1 MEQVILKPKN
11 LAHSEVQVKPIQI
24 LRYSE
29 AALVDTEPDATP
41 FSDVIQ
47 AAYNNLAEGDPVAI
61 VSQMLRNSV
70 RHSQEVSL
78 SDYSLENNCLFY
90 KN

>member
-24 LRYSE
+24 LRCSE

-41 FSDVIQ
+41 FSDIIQ
-47 AAYNNLAEGDPVAI
+47 AAYCYDLWDGSHLFIGNQAAGQARGHHG
-61 VSQMLRNSV
+61 SQVTNQ
-70 RHSQEVSL
+70 QEVT
-78 SDYSLENNCLFY
+78 
-90 KN
+90 